1 MTRFAGLSYFA
12 GVLRHGPE
20 VASIGLENRDEAWME
35 EALRLAA
42 EAAEDGEVP
51 VGAVVILSD
60 RIVGRGRNR
69 MRERSD
75 PRAHA
80 EMEAIDEA
88 RAKVANGR
96 LDGGTLVVTLEPCP
110 LCAGAVLL
118 TRLARV
124 VFGAWDPRMGAAGS
138 RFDIL
143 GAGVLAD
150 VRVRSGVLP
159 EQCSSLLSDWFRR
172 TRA

>member
-1 MTRFAGLSYFA
+1 
-12 GVLRHGPE
+12 
-20 VASIGLENRDEAWME
+20 ME

-42 EAAEDGEVP
+42 EAAERGEVP
-51 VGAVVILSD
+51 VGAVVVMGD
-60 RIVGRGRNR
+60 QVVGRGRNR
-69 MRERSD
+69 MLGRGD

-80 EMEAIDEA
+80 EMEAIDDA
-88 RAKVANGR
+88 RAKVEGGR
-96 LDGGTLVVTLEPCP
+96 LDGGTIVVTLEPCP
-110 LCAGAVLL
+110 LCAGAILL

-143 GAGVLAD
+143 GAGVLGD

-159 EQCSSLLSDWFRR
+159 ERCSSLLSDWFRGM
-172 TRA
+172 RA